1 MVVKLF
7 GPSGAHFGW
16 MVEGDVF
23 DREYEPIAFPD
34 GDDLYSFSK
43 NWLGTYDERAVYDR
57 TGAVV
62 AIALGHPPLLTVP
75 SRLGRRPPR
84 FSPLPIALPQS
95 MRHESEVERVPN
107 SERWEGLSMA
117 EWLAQQDA

>member
-7 GPSGAHFGW
+7 GASGAHFGW

-23 DREYEPIAFPD
+23 DAGYQPIAFPD
-34 GDDLYSFSK
+34 GDDLYSFSRI
-43 NWLGTYDERAVYDR
+43 WLGTYDERAVYDR
-57 TGAVV
+57 TGTVV
-62 AIALGHPPLLTVP
+62 AIALGHPPLRTIP

-84 FSPLPIALPQS
+84 ISPLPIALPQS
-95 MRHESEVERVPN
+95 MRHKNEGGLVSN

-117 EWLAQQDA
+117 EWLAQRDV